1 MADIDWGWP
10 EHLDRELVEELFSFQ
25 FIRDAANAILVG
37 PNGTG
42 KTMIG
47 QNLAHQALLAGY
59 TVRFTSASA
68 MLNDL
73 AAQDSSRSLQRR
85 LKRYVH
91 PTLLVVDEVG
101 YLSYGNRHADLL
113 FEVVT
118 QRYLQRSVV
127 ITTNKPF
134 EEWNELFPNAAC
146 VVTLI
151 DRLIHKAEVV
161 TIKGDSI
168 ALPVSACIVQRK
180 NQLDLARLPSYQGL
194 RCLAP

>member
-1 MADIDWGWP
+1 
-10 EHLDRELVEELFSFQ
+10 V
-25 FIRDAANAILVG
+25 
-37 PNGTG
+37 
-42 KTMIG
+42 IG
-47 QNLAHQALLAGY
+47 QNLAHQALLAGH

-73 AAQDSSRSLQRR
+73 AAQDSSLSLQRR
-85 LKRYVH
+85 LKRYLN

-134 EEWNELFPNAAC
+134 EECNEVFPNAAC

-161 TIKGDSI
+161 TIKGDSYRLKE
-168 ALPVSACIVQRK
+168 AKERAAQR
-180 NQLDLARLPSYQGL
+180 ARHRTGRRHP
-194 RCLAP
+194 RA